1 VGGEAVIRLP
11 VTTSTRRRAQIAA
24 ALTAALAGISC
35 QAPARANAS
44 VTISYR
50 DAFTTELP
58 GSPSGRSFADQFT
71 NSADPNA
78 KPSALSHF
86 HLQLPAGAR
95 FDTTAIPRCEASD
108 LELMLIGADAC
119 PPRSKV
125 GSETFVFDTGLSGP
139 GRFDTS
145 DVTFFNEL
153 NGVILLSQD
162 RQTGLRLVT
171 HGKIGADSEDI
182 ALPTLPGTLPDG
194 GADRQET
201 AQYPVATGDH
211 NGRPAAYLT
220 TPASCPPTG
229 QWLLQATYTFHDG
242 TQQTLVS
249 SSPCKR
255 AEPASGL
262 SIRQPAKAKHRH
274 IHRRPKRRAARHA
287 HRDRRPRGTVA
298 NIR

>member
-1 VGGEAVIRLP
+1 VGGEAVIWLP
-11 VTTSTRRRAQIAA
+11 IATRARRGARIAV
-24 ALTAALAGISC
+24 ALTATLAGLFC
-35 QAPARANAS
+35 QAPARADAS

-50 DAFTTELP
+50 DVFTTEIP
-58 GSPSGRSFADQFT
+58 GSPSGRSFADQFS
-71 NSADPNA
+71 NSADPQA
-78 KPSALSHF
+78 KAPALSHF

-119 PPRSKV
+119 PPMSTV

-153 NGVILLSQD
+153 DGVILLSQD
-162 RQTGLRLVT
+162 RQTDLRIVT

-182 ALPTLPGTLPDG
+182 DLPLLPGTPPDG

-211 NGRPAAYLT
+211 NGRAVAYLT

-229 QWLLQATYTFHDG
+229 QWLFQATYTFHDG

-249 SSPCKR
+249 PSACHQ
-255 AEPASGL
+255 AAPASGL
-262 SIRQPAKAKHRH
+262 SSHQPAQARRRHFQRRRTHR
-274 IHRRPKRRAARHA
+274 ATRHA
-287 HRDRRPRGTVA
+287 HQHRGRRGRPIHQT
-298 NIR
+298 